1 MIKIIKENK
10 VYHLYL
16 NQKDVWLSEDEIIKL
31 QNLLNNISMIIQL
44 LDYSGKKYPV

>member
-16 NQKDVWLSEDEIIKL
+16 NQKDVWLSEDEMIEL
-31 QNLLNNISMIIQL
+31 RTLLNNKQL
-44 LDYSGKKYPV
+44 

>member
-16 NQKDVWLSEDEIIKL
+16 NQKDVWLSEDEIIEL
-31 QNLLNNISMIIQL
+31 RTILNNR
-44 LDYSGKKYPV
+44 

>member
-16 NQKDVWLSEDEIIKL
+16 NQKDVWLSEDEMIELKT
-31 QNLLNNISMIIQL
+31 LLNN
-44 LDYSGKKYPV
+44 K